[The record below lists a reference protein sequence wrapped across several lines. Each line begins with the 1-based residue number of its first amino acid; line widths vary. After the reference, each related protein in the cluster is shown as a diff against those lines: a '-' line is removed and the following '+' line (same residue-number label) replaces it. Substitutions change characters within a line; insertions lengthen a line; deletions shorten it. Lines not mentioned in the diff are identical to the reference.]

1 MVTIHVLGWGELFQT
16 VLNAITTFMKQDSFL
31 GLLRITALAGIIM
44 ATAGYL
50 KTRDPMVFGKWFVG
64 YVLFINLA
72 LLPKTTVLIDDI
84 SSQVPKLIDNVP
96 VVFALPAT
104 LVTSIGYGL
113 AQSYDAL
120 LTLPDDLLYTKTG
133 SLFAS
138 RLIQASR
145 DFHIVDPQLRDEMDN
160 YFRVCVVGD
169 IRLNHKYSVGD
180 LANSTNVWSLLSEQA
195 SPFRMIRVHEKNDKN
210 GRLVTC
216 QEASQATGTYSLRQK
231 LEKEIHNAYQFFGIN
246 LFGKPKDMSYEALF
260 STHLTSAFNYYQG
273 LTDSSSNIMMQSMM
287 INAMSDGVRHYQA
300 FTDSTASVVNQ
311 QFSKSQV
318 QHRWSWQIAGLK
330 ALWFLPIL
338 HTILTV
344 LLFGVFPVIVAAATL
359 PGGTRILFGYFQFFV
374 SLQFWP
380 VLFAILNAAMT
391 MYGHSQSMEFGQITM
406 VNLDKVDE
414 LHQDIAGVAGYMML
428 LIPFLANGLVSN
440 LGAAFN
446 GLATS
451 MTGHLQGSAM
461 SLAGEAASGS
471 FGLGQTS
478 FYNTTANNFSAN
490 KHDSNWSHLHG
501 MHTEQLGS
509 GVLKTITGQGDA
521 VFDVGPGMTKGAV
534 HISDTKALSG
544 SMNQAFEESKQAA
557 MNESQH
563 YQTALSNFAH
573 SAITLSQIQG
583 HDMRLGDGVSS
594 QESAQYS
601 TAVST
606 MTHIAE
612 DVAKRLGIGVD
623 EAFSAM
629 TNGGYGVSAGISTE
643 KSIAGRLLGIKGGF
657 DTHLKYDRTSTS
669 SDRSH
674 DGYDEVTSAREAQ
687 DFNKARNY
695 VEHFAKTHHF
705 DDSHSRAAQLS
716 NQMGAD
722 LRESETASHNYDA
735 SMSKA
740 LRINTARNYVE
751 SKSDQITADLNQAFP
766 AYVANRMG
774 SGARDDLFSH
784 PGDMASIQ
792 KLEVLASDFLSEKRD
807 QLITQY
813 GNVDQSR
820 SIDSFHQQNT
830 HQIGAQEEEMAAGY
844 QKNSASLSHEANLF
858 HVGIDEGNM
867 QQLQRDVQSNM
878 NNLANEKNKDME
890 EVNRTKKERFET
902 YKQSI
907 VTGKYDAK
915 AGVIPGHAVDKALNY
930 VHIKKE
936 K

>member
-16 VLNAITTFMKQDSFL
+16 VLNAITAFMKQDSFL

-96 VVFALPAT
+96 VVFALPTA

-145 DFHIVDPQLRDEMDN
+145 DFHIVNPQLRDEMDN

-169 IRLNHKYSVGD
+169 IKLNHKYSVGD
-180 LANSTNVWSLLSEQA
+180 LATSTNVWDLISSHA
-195 SPFRMIRVHEKNDKN
+195 SPLRMIGVN
-210 GRLVTC
+210 GKLVTC
-216 QEASQATGTYSLRQK
+216 QDASQTSGQYSLRQK
-231 LEKEIHNAYQFFGIN
+231 LDKEIHNAYQFFGIN
-246 LFGKPKDMSYEALF
+246 LFGKPKDTSYEALF
-260 STHLTSAFNYYQG
+260 ATHLTSAFNYYQG

-391 MYGHSQSMEFGQITM
+391 MYGQSKSMEFGQITM

-509 GVLKTITGQGDA
+509 GVLKTITGQGGT
-521 VFDVGPGMTKGAV
+521 VFDVGPGMSRNAV
-534 HISDTKALSG
+534 SINSSEALSG
-544 SMNQAFEESKQAA
+544 SLNQAYESSQQAA
-557 MNESQH
+557 QNESQH
-563 YQTALSNFAH
+563 FQSSLSNFAH
-573 SAITLSQIQG
+573 RAVQLSQMEG
-583 HDMRLGDGVSS
+583 HDLRLGNGVSS
-594 QESAQYS
+594 NETGQYS
-601 TAVST
+601 KALST
-606 MTHIAE
+606 MGSIAS
-612 DVAKRLGIGVD
+612 DVAHRLGVSQD
-623 EAFSAM
+623 EAM
-629 TNGGYGVSAGISTE
+629 QRLTSAGMGAH
-643 KSIAGRLLGIKGGF
+643 AGASSDRSLLGVIANKTIGWSGGG
-657 DTHLKYDRTSTS
+657 DIHTRTDRTSTS
-669 SDRSH
+669 GDRFH
-674 DGYDEVTSAREAQ
+674 EGTDTGISARQAQ
-687 DFNKARNY
+687 DFHQAFNY
-695 VEHFAKTHHF
+695 ASHFAQTHHF
-705 DDSHSRAAQLS
+705 DESHSEAASLS

-722 LRESETASHNYDA
+722 LREAETASHNYDT
-735 SMSKA
+735 SMTRSE
-740 LRINTARNYVE
+740 RIHQAKSYVE
-751 SKSDQITADLNQAFP
+751 SNSAQINTDLNQAFP
-766 AYVANRMG
+766 SFVASRVG
-774 SGARDDLFSH
+774 EAT
-784 PGDMASIQ
+784 
-792 KLEVLASDFLSEKRD
+792 RD
-807 QLITQY
+807 QLFASPGDTASLHQLEALGNEFVGHKRDELIAEY
-813 GNVDQSR
+813 GSKNQAGQV
-820 SIDSFHQQNT
+820 DSFYQTNAGGVVARSQDVGSTYKKNSEVIEQGGQGQDVGLDHAQANQFKQSAHNHIQNSKDKASLGGDLINEAHQKIQT
-830 HQIGAQEEEMAAGY
+830 EAQE
-844 QKNSASLSHEANLF
+844 
-858 HVGIDEGNM
+858 NM
-867 QQLQRDVQSNM
+867 S
-878 NNLANEKNKDME
+878 
-890 EVNRTKKERFET
+890 
-902 YKQSI
+902 
-907 VTGKYDAK
+907 TGKLDATE
-915 AGVIPGHAVDKALNY
+915 GIIPGHTVDNTLEFL
-930 VHIKKE
+930 HLRKKT
-936 K
+936 